1 MKRGEN
7 YFIYNKVVII
17 MGYRLRKEVLSLPVY
32 RAGKPIS
39 EVKRELG
46 LEQVIKLASN
56 ENPLGCSPSVKKVL
70 LDLVNEAQMYPDASN
85 YELKNELASVLNVN
99 PENIFCSTGS
109 DALIKVIAAAFLNEE
124 DQAVMAEVTFSRYDS
139 AVKLMGGKSIL
150 VPMKD
155 NALDLEA
162 MVNSI
167 TDRTKILW
175 LCNPNNPTGTIFTA
189 KDLNRVF
196 NNIPS
201 NVMVIM
207 DEAYI
212 EYVTTKDFPDSI
224 ELMRTHPNVL
234 ILRTFSKAYGLA
246 GLRIGYGIA
255 NEELV
260 NYLNS
265 IIGPFDVNLFAQKA
279 AYAALKDRDF
289 LKLVQ
294 HTNVKGRD
302 YLYGEF
308 DKLNLPYIRTNANFI
323 MVNTK
328 TDDKTV
334 FQELLKLGIIIRPGY
349 LLGMEGWM
357 RVTIGTQE
365 QNEKFIGALTKIL
378 C

>member
-7 YFIYNKVVII
+7 YFILNKVVIF
-17 MGYRLRKEVLSLPVY
+17 MGYCLRKEVLSLPVY

-56 ENPLGCSPSVKKVL
+56 ENPLGCSPIVKKVL

-85 YELKNELASVLNVN
+85 YELKNELSRVLNVN
-99 PENIFCSTGS
+99 PDNIFCSTGS

-124 DQAVMAEVTFSRYDS
+124 DEAVMAEVTFSRYDS
-139 AVKLMGGKSIL
+139 AVKLMGGRSIL

-155 NALDLEA
+155 NGLDLEA

-167 TDRTKILW
+167 TDKTKLLW

-189 KDLNRVF
+189 KDLDKIFNR
-196 NNIPS
+196 IPS
-201 NVMVIM
+201 NVMIIM

-224 ELMRTHPNVL
+224 ELMRNHPNVI

-260 NYLNS
+260 NYFNS

-279 AYAALKDRDF
+279 AYAALKDRNF

-308 DKLNLPYIRTNANFI
+308 HKLNLPYIKTNANFI
-323 MVNTK
+323 MVNTR
-328 TDDKTV
+328 TDDKIV
-334 FQELLKLGIIIRPGY
+334 FEKLLKLGIIIRPGY

-365 QNEKFIGALTKIL
+365 QNEKFISALTKIL